1 MIIKKE
7 FVHNGLSLSYLEK
20 DNGADS
26 SIIFLHG
33 LNNRKE
39 YYLKVMDLI
48 DTHNCFSL
56 DFRGHGDSSTEG
68 EFSLRSFSLDV
79 LGFIKHLKLTSN
91 VYIVSSSFSA
101 WVLSSLEEQIEVQG
115 IFFLDAGYY
124 KPSLEYM
131 GNNEF
136 ITLPIFN
143 SFNEINKSVLSD
155 LSGLEN
161 EGIYLEKFMKQ
172 YIYDRLTSIY
182 KPITCKTKSY
192 EFILNNSQFNSLL
205 NDLNNKD
212 DIIIKNDNLIL
223 VLASSK
229 NYNINQFPIRHNE
242 LKKNEKLFKKV
253 LVIPNSDHLLM
264 LTSPNELKSIIM
276 NNLSI

>member
-56 DFRGHGDSSTEG
+56 DFRGHGDSSAEG

-79 LGFIKHLKLTSN
+79 LGFMKHLKLTSN

-115 IFFLDAGYY
+115 IFFSMQAII
-124 KPSLEYM
+124 SLPL
-131 GNNEF
+131 N
-136 ITLPIFN
+136 IWVI
-143 SFNEINKSVLSD
+143 
-155 LSGLEN
+155 
-161 EGIYLEKFMKQ
+161 MK
-172 YIYDRLTSIY
+172 
-182 KPITCKTKSY
+182 
-192 EFILNNSQFNSLL
+192 SLL
-205 NDLNNKD
+205 FRFLIHLMKL
-212 DIIIKNDNLIL
+212 INL
-223 VLASSK
+223 
-229 NYNINQFPIRHNE
+229 Y
-242 LKKNEKLFKKV
+242 
-253 LVIPNSDHLLM
+253 LVI
-264 LTSPNELKSIIM
+264 
-276 NNLSI
+276 